1 MDVFVFVFFDVGK
14 WEGKDRKKL
23 MRGSIKDREYLS
35 AAREIRVLDAFRKTW
50 NYEFVNEVL
59 NIDAIRNVVIV
70 EGKVSVSGDG
80 DTGWRIEVGE
90 GE

>member
-1 MDVFVFVFFDVGK
+1 M
-14 WEGKDRKKL
+14 
-23 MRGSIKDREYLS
+23 
-35 AAREIRVLDAFRKTW
+35 RVLDAFRKTW